1 MIDMGLPHGK
11 TGFDMAAYMA
21 WEESQVERHEFLN
34 GEVFAMSGGSDAHYT
49 ILGSLFSLS
58 KTALRKGPCRAFVSG
73 MQLKIEISD
82 AVLYPDVFVT
92 CDPRDRTDAAT
103 LAKSHPRFVAE
114 VLSPST
120 GAYDRGRKFELY
132 QGIPELQE
140 YLLIEQDRQHADLF
154 RKNAEGFWVLHPIG
168 ASDIIE
174 LTSLDIR
181 LQLADLY
188 EDVDFAPNGGANF

>member
-1 MIDMGLPHGK
+1 VI
-11 TGFDMAAYMA
+11 
-21 WEESQVERHEFLN
+21 
-34 GEVFAMSGGSDAHYT
+34 
-49 ILGSLFSLS
+49 
-58 KTALRKGPCRAFVSG
+58 
-73 MQLKIEISD
+73 
-82 AVLYPDVFVT
+82 VT
-92 CDPRDRTDAAT
+92 CDPRDRTDAAK
-103 LAKSHPRFVAE
+103 LAKSHPRFVSE

>member
-1 MIDMGLPHGK
+1 MGLPQRK

-49 ILGSLFSLS
+49 ISLNLAASL
-58 KTALRKGPCRAFVSG
+58 KGLLRKGPCRAFVSG
-73 MQLKIEISD
+73 MQLKIERAD

-92 CDPRDRTDAAT
+92 CDPRDRADSAM
-103 LAKSHPRFVAE
+103 LAKSHPCFVAE

-132 QGIPELQE
+132 QSIPELQE

-154 RKNAEGFWVLHPIG
+154 RKNAEGFWVLYPIG
-168 ASDIIE
+168 PTDIIE
-174 LTSLDIR
+174 LASLDLR
-181 LQLADLY
+181 LPLLDLY
-188 EDVDFAPNGGANF
+188 EDVSFAPESEILAPV